1 MVVGGPAIHVA
12 FVSSLHTLADRR
24 AGCRL
29 MRKTTG
35 VKLMDRDLTAVEIRV
50 LGCLLEKEATTP
62 DQYPLS
68 INGLVTA
75 ANQKSNRVPV
85 MALPEADVR
94 EAVTALTRRSLV
106 RQSSSGGRVSRFE
119 HRLGRGPGSALQAPP
134 AQLAVLALL
143 FLRGPQTPGE
153 LRSRAQRMAAFDD
166 IDAVESTL
174 QTLAAHAD
182 GALVEC
188 LPREPGKRES
198 RWMHCLGEAD
208 SAPAP
213 AATAPDPAPE
223 SAPRSAPGPEPS
235 RVADDLEQRVA
246 RLERIVADL
255 SARLGD
261 DDTDV

>member
-1 MVVGGPAIHVA
+1 
-12 FVSSLHTLADRR
+12 
-24 AGCRL
+24 
-29 MRKTTG
+29 
-35 VKLMDRDLTAVEIRV
+35 MDQDLTTVEIRV

-75 ANQKSNRVPV
+75 ANQKSNRDPV

-94 EAVTALTRRSLV
+94 EAVTALTRRGLV
-106 RQSSSGGRVSRFE
+106 RQSSSYGGRVSKFE

-174 QTLAAHAD
+174 QTLAAHED

-208 SAPAP
+208 ATPAP
-213 AATAPDPAPE
+213 AAIAPTPAPE
-223 SAPRSAPGPEPS
+223 SAPGPEASPIS
-235 RVADDLEQRVA
+235 DDLEQRVA

-261 DDTDV
+261 DNPDF

>member
-1 MVVGGPAIHVA
+1 
-12 FVSSLHTLADRR
+12 
-24 AGCRL
+24 
-29 MRKTTG
+29 
-35 VKLMDRDLTAVEIRV
+35 MDRDLTAVEIRV

-75 ANQKSNRVPV
+75 ANQKSNRDPI

-94 EAVTALTRRSLV
+94 EAVTALTRRGLV
-106 RQSSSGGRVSRFE
+106 RQTSSYGGRVSKFE

-174 QTLAAHAD
+174 QMLAAHAD

-188 LPREPGKRES
+188 LPRDPGKRES

-208 SAPAP
+208 TEPAP
-213 AATAPDPAPE
+213 AAAAAPQPEAPPTAPTA
-223 SAPRSAPGPEPS
+223 A
-235 RVADDLEQRVA
+235 DLEQRVA

-261 DDTDV
+261 DTGV

>member
-1 MVVGGPAIHVA
+1 
-12 FVSSLHTLADRR
+12 
-24 AGCRL
+24 
-29 MRKTTG
+29 
-35 VKLMDRDLTAVEIRV
+35 MDRDLTAVEIRV

-75 ANQKSNRVPV
+75 ANQKSNRDPV
-85 MALPEADVR
+85 MALPDADVR
-94 EAVTALTRRSLV
+94 EAVTALTRRGLV
-106 RQSSSGGRVSRFE
+106 RQSSSSGGRVSKFE

-153 LRSRAQRMAAFDD
+153 LRSRAQRMLAFED
-166 IDAVESTL
+166 IDAVDSTL

-182 GALVEC
+182 GALVQC

-198 RWMHCLGEAD
+198 RWMHCLAEAD
-208 SAPAP
+208 AESASAAAAAPGAEAPAT
-213 AATAPDPAPE
+213 ATT
-223 SAPRSAPGPEPS
+223 
-235 RVADDLEQRVA
+235 ADDLEQRVA

-255 SARLGD
+255 SARLGH
-261 DDTDV
+261 DDTDA